1 MFRENNHY
9 FQSKPLNTMKKN
21 THPNYQQV
29 VFEDTTSGFR
39 LLTRS
44 TLTSEETTKWEDGN
58 EYPRI
63 AIDVSSASHPF
74 YTGKQMLVDT
84 AKRVDKFQA
93 RVAKAKEVAKTRK
106 GKKAKRAEA
115 EAKKADKAEASK

>member
-1 MFRENNHY
+1 
-9 FQSKPLNTMKKN
+9 MKKDI
-21 THPNYQQV
+21 HPNYQPV

-39 LLTRS
+39 LFTKS
-44 TLTSEETTKWEDGN
+44 TLTSDEMTKWEDGK

-63 AIDVSSASHPF
+63 VVEVSSASHPF

-93 RVAKAKEVAKTRK
+93 RVAAAKEVSKTRK
-106 GKKAKRAEA
+106 GKKAKRVAA
-115 EAKKADKAEASK
+115 EAKKEEATEKEATK